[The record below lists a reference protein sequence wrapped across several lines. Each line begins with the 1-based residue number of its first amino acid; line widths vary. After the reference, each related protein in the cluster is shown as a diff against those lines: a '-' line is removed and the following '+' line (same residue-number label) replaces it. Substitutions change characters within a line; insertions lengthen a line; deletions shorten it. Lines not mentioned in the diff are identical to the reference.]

1 MEYHRDNLNQVKL
14 KLIRYL
20 NLRIGYIKIIIL
32 R

>member
-20 NLRIGYIKIIIL
+20 NLRIDIYQNYYS
-32 R
+32 